1 MPPLLTLLLL
11 IVAGV
16 MFTLAACS
24 VPTGRLNTIGAGL
37 LCVLVAVWLGPALTA
52 L

>member
-1 MPPLLTLLLL
+1 MPPLLSLLLL
-11 IVAGV
+11 IVAAV

-37 LCVLVAVWLGPALTA
+37 LALTFAVWLGPALLA